1 MKKTFLISIM
11 MVALLMPVLGVVA
24 AQALVLSNS
33 ATKLEDVGKLTK
45 MEKSLS
51 FGIGNVGNMVLAL
64 VGTIFFGLTVYAGI
78 RWMTAQGNDEHIKKA
93 QNTLIAAVVGLII
106 TMMAY
111 AITAFV
117 TSRVGAL

>member
-1 MKKTFLISIM
+1 M